1 MRPRFALVCLVTGLA
16 FSVACSN
23 TDKERARERAEQAK
37 AKTRAGAERARA
49 EAQKLGRQAEQ
60 EAHVLKKDINHAL
73 QPGTANGQGSSAGE
87 KLRNGTKEAGTE
99 LTHAALVA
107 KVKATLARQAGLS
120 TVTNV
125 SVDASGQ
132 VVTLRGTVDSE
143 AQKESAEQAVAQLN
157 GVSKV
162 IDDLKVRP

>member
-1 MRPRFALVCLVTGLA
+1 MRAILALLCLVTGLV
-16 FSVACSN
+16 FSVACSS
-23 TDKERARERAEQAK
+23 TDQERARQRAKEAERK
-37 AKTRAGAERARA
+37 SRAGAERARV

-60 EAHVLKKDINHAL
+60 EAHILKGQINRAL
-73 QPGTANGQGSSAGE
+73 QPGTAHEQGASAE
-87 KLRNGTKEAGTE
+87 ENLRNGSAEAGAE
-99 LTHAALVA
+99 LSHAALIA

-125 SVDASGQ
+125 YVDANGS

-143 AQKESAEQAVAQLN
+143 AQKQAAEQAVAKIN

-162 IDDLKVRP
+162 VDKLEIRP